1 MSRISIPTNELDFD
15 FLKVKVRELLN
26 DAVASAILFDEKII
40 KNGDEGEFEEMPSTR
55 LRIGLDALANGD
67 RKKFNVKYE
76 EFCSDIEEGNQR
88 YSENNILMFGPLNEI
103 DRAVGNFGNF
113 SSILR
118 YPVLTTAKPN
128 REVML
133 PKKDG
138 TPAEEYYLENEEE
151 VQELTRKIIYE
162 VAAEVMKEGLGKSLN
177 GDSK

>member
-76 EFCSDIEEGNQR
+76 ELVISRKVIKDI
-88 YSENNILMFGPLNEI
+88 
-103 DRAVGNFGNF
+103 V
-113 SSILR
+113 
-118 YPVLTTAKPN
+118 
-128 REVML
+128 
-133 PKKDG
+133 
-138 TPAEEYYLENEEE
+138 
-151 VQELTRKIIYE
+151 KIIFLCL
-162 VAAEVMKEGLGKSLN
+162 VHSTK
-177 GDSK
+177 